1 MGSVS
6 KTKIAVLSLVGTI
19 LPVALAFTAFFIS
32 RSTIGSAGDLPA
44 SVPRVAPVTASPSTQ
59 GPLSG
64 KTPGEVTGT
73 PGSPAPTVMATATD
87 DHGGRCSEPEHT
99 ADPTCSDSSGKG
111 GGGGDDSNPDN
122 SGKGSS
128 GSGGGDD

>member
-1 MGSVS
+1 VS
-6 KTKIAVLSLVGTI
+6 KTKIVALGLLGTI
-19 LPVALAFTAFFIS
+19 VPVALAFTAFFIS
-32 RSTIGSAGDLPA
+32 RSTIGSASNLPGV
-44 SVPRVAPVTASPSTQ
+44 SVPRMAPDSASPSVGMPKT
-59 GPLSG
+59 P
-64 KTPGEVTGT
+64 KTPGQGT
-73 PGSPAPTVMATATD
+73 DAPSASPSPTVTD

-111 GGGGDDSNPDN
+111 GGSGDDSNPDN